1 MMQTLSRR
9 TGGYLAFAVLA
20 ASLSWLTGAGAQ
32 PGKTPPAKVTVSG
45 KEMGTIT
52 SIDGDKKDR
61 YVLVEEDNRTTLRV
75 STDQDVTKF
84 AEEVLADHQKL
95 LKAFQATVQKL
106 IEKKDFDGIKKLE
119 TTFKEASE
127 ELLKNIG
134 NVTATGTLSME
145 GDTLRI
151 DGKLRVY
158 DFKGLDKDLGKGKA
172 LVEGEATQ
180 VKYDT
185 GAGEKLMLAVHNG
198 AKAIVITGKAAENM
212 ANASGTIRAVGVL
225 RAGKNGHPLL
235 EAEKIEKVKK

>member
-1 MMQTLSRR
+1 MMQTLIRR

-20 ASLSWLTGAGAQ
+20 VSLSWLTDAGAQ

-75 STDQDVTKF
+75 GTDQDATKF

-95 LKAFQATVQKL
+95 QATVQKL
-106 IEKKDFDGIKKLE
+106 VEKKDFDGIKKLE

-180 VKYDT
+180 VKYDA
-185 GAGEKLMLAVHNG
+185 GAGEKLMLAIHNG
-198 AKAIVITGKAAENM
+198 AKAIVITGKAADNM
-212 ANASGTIRAVGVL
+212 ANATGTIRALGVI
-225 RAGKNGHPLL
+225 RTGKSGHPLL
-235 EAEKIEKVKK
+235 EAEKIEKVKQ